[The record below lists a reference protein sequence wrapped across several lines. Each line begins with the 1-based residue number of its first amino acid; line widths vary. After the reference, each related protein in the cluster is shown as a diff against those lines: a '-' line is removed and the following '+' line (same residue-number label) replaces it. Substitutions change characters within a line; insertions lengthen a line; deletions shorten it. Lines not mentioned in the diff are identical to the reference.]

1 MDAEVEVTVM
11 RAVDEGTAPK
21 PPPLSKNDRERV
33 NNALKHFA
41 TRGWAADQAL
51 AIYIPSRFFPTA
63 ASKFRRFVLRC
74 CRPELASALSHMGA
88 GRDADEFLFP
98 LFAEF
103 CFGEFPEEIRSY
115 RDLFCFGEFPE
126 EIRSYRDLVFDRVN
140 ADGVYCNLVTGQE
153 RKEMPFA
160 HHTACTIEMANLSTP
175 VDVAVID
182 EIQMISD
189 DYRGWAWTR
198 ALLGVQA
205 AEVHVCGDPSVL
217 PLLRAI
223 CDATGDAFECHH
235 YHRFAPLTV
244 DQTSLQGDLGR
255 VSPGDCIVAFS
266 RREIFE
272 IKGALPPE
280 TPEGALTPV
289 FVPSY
294 LLPPSQRAVEM
305 TTKHRCCVVY
315 GALPPETRRQQA
327 RLFNEE
333 ESDFRVL
340 VASDAIGMGLNLSI
354 RRVIFSTLH
363 KFNGEEK
370 IRIPSPMVSTGVY
383 SAHVIRCHR
392 HVSRRQQARLFCST
406 RRRVTSVCSWR
417 LMPSVWDSTCR
428 FGGLSSQ
435 PCSSIIGNRREEF
448 NGGQKIVIPS
458 PMVSTGVFTTCTEA
472 PFLSH
477 QFRSH
482 QFRSH
487 QFRSHQFRSHQFRSH
502 QFRSHQFRSHQFLSH
517 QFRSHQFRSHQ
528 FRSHQFR
535 SHQFRSHQFRSYQFR
550 SHQFRSHQF
559 RSHQFRSHQFRS
571 HQFRSHQ
578 FRSHQFRS
586 HQFRSHQFRSHQ
598 FLSHQFRSHQFRSH
612 QFRSHQFRSHQFR
625 SHQFRS
631 HQFLSHQFLS
641 HQFRSH
647 QFRSHQFRS
656 HQFRSH
662 QFLSHQFRSHQF
674 RSHQFRSHQFR
685 SHQFRSHQFRSH
697 QFRSHQFRSHQFR
710 SHQFCS
716 HQFRSHQFRSHQ
728 FRSHQFRS
736 HQFRSHQF
744 RSHQFRSHQFR
755 SHQFR
760 SHQFR
765 SHQFRSHQ
773 FLSHQFR
780 SHQFRSH
787 QFRSHQFRSHQFRS
801 HQFRSHQFRSH
812 QFRSH
817 QFLSHQFLSHQFRSH
832 QFRSH
837 QFRSHQFRSHQ
848 FLSHQFR
855 SHQFRSHQF
864 RSHQFRSHQF
874 RSHQFR
880 SHQFRS
886 HQFLS
891 HQFLSHQFRSHQ
903 FRSHQFRSH
912 QFRSHQFLSHQF
924 LSPQSLS
931 PHFLSPHFLSPQFSP
946 PPRGSRYEEG
956 VVTCL
961 DPTDMPLLIAALQDP
976 VEPTTAAGLFPL
988 FEQVEVFASQLPDV
1002 SFARLLDRFVETSKL
1017 DGTYF
1022 LCRTDNIRR
1031 VATMLDKIKGL
1042 TLRDRFAFCSAPANA
1057 RDPTVMAA
1065 LLRFAREYAE
1075 GNPPAGEWVRGTW
1088 RKTAASDLMALET
1101 KHQVASLYL
1110 WLSYQFPKGA
1120 FPDASLATDKAQN
1133 AAKQLSTALL
1143 EARTPNLSSSF
1154 GKPGSVRDR
1163 YGPGLTDLQQQQLCA
1178 RLKKS
1183 AGRRKLGA
1191 GASQR

>member
-1 MDAEVEVTVM
+1 MDAEAEVTVM
-11 RAVDEGTAPK
+11 RAVVEGTAPK

-74 CRPELASALSHMGA
+74 CRPELASALAHMGA

-115 RDLFCFGEFPE
+115 RDLVNSADMTKPHVWYPQARAMPRKVVYHMGPTNSGKTHRALVRFKEASSGTYCGPLRLLAME
-126 EIRSYRDLVFDRVN
+126 VFDRVN

-182 EIQMISD
+182 EIQMVSD

-272 IKGALPPE
+272 IK
-280 TPEGALTPV
+280 
-289 FVPSY
+289 
-294 LLPPSQRAVEM
+294 RAVEM

-370 IRIPSPMVSTGVY
+370 IRIPSPMVSAGVHFI
-383 SAHVIRCHR
+383 AA
-392 HVSRRQQARLFCST
+392 QW
-406 RRRVTSVCSWR
+406 WR
-417 LMPSVWDSTCR
+417 EIEKLRGEKLKGEKQM
-428 FGGLSSQ
+428 GENSS
-435 PCSSIIGNRREEF
+435 GEELR
-448 NGGQKIVIPS
+448 GQK
-458 PMVSTGVFTTCTEA
+458 
-472 PFLSH
+472 
-477 QFRSH
+477 
-482 QFRSH
+482 
-487 QFRSHQFRSHQFRSH
+487 
-502 QFRSHQFRSHQFLSH
+502 QFLSP
-517 QFRSHQFRSHQ
+517 
-528 FRSHQFR
+528 
-535 SHQFRSHQFRSYQFR
+535 
-550 SHQFRSHQF
+550 
-559 RSHQFRSHQFRS
+559 
-571 HQFRSHQ
+571 
-578 FRSHQFRS
+578 
-586 HQFRSHQFRSHQ
+586 Q
-598 FLSHQFRSHQFRSH
+598 FLSPQLSP
-612 QFRSHQFRSHQFR
+612 
-625 SHQFRS
+625 
-631 HQFLSHQFLS
+631 QFLSPQFLS
-641 HQFRSH
+641 P
-647 QFRSHQFRS
+647 
-656 HQFRSH
+656 
-662 QFLSHQFRSHQF
+662 QFL
-674 RSHQFRSHQFR
+674 
-685 SHQFRSHQFRSH
+685 
-697 QFRSHQFRSHQFR
+697 
-710 SHQFCS
+710 
-716 HQFRSHQFRSHQ
+716 
-728 FRSHQFRS
+728 
-736 HQFRSHQF
+736 
-744 RSHQFRSHQFR
+744 
-755 SHQFR
+755 
-760 SHQFR
+760 
-765 SHQFRSHQ
+765 
-773 FLSHQFR
+773 
-780 SHQFRSH
+780 
-787 QFRSHQFRSHQFRS
+787 
-801 HQFRSHQFRSH
+801 
-812 QFRSH
+812 
-817 QFLSHQFLSHQFRSH
+817 
-832 QFRSH
+832 
-837 QFRSHQFRSHQ
+837 
-848 FLSHQFR
+848 
-855 SHQFRSHQF
+855 
-864 RSHQFRSHQF
+864 
-874 RSHQFR
+874 
-880 SHQFRS
+880 
-886 HQFLS
+886 
-891 HQFLSHQFRSHQ
+891 
-903 FRSHQFRSH
+903 
-912 QFRSHQFLSHQF
+912 SHQFLSHQF
-924 LSPQSLS
+924 LSPQ
-931 PHFLSPHFLSPQFSP
+931 FLSHQFLSPQFLSPKFLSPQFLSPQFLSPQFLSPQFFSPQFLSPQFLSPQFLSPQFLSPQFLSLQFLSPQFLSPQFLSPQFLSPQFLSPQFLSPQSLSP
-946 PPRGSRYEEG
+946 PSLPPSLSPPLPAFAPNKQVKQIAGRAGRRGSRYEEG

-1065 LLRFAREYAE
+1065 LLRFAHEYAE
-1075 GNPPAGEWVRGTW
+1075 GKPVPLLAGGGGEEQGGWEGGEAAGQWERGTW

-1154 GKPGSVRDR
+1154 DKPGSVRGR
-1163 YGPGLTDLQQQQLCA
+1163 YGPGLTDLQQQQLC
-1178 RLKKS
+1178 
-1183 AGRRKLGA
+1183 
-1191 GASQR
+1191 